1 MTTDTTDRIDRIAR
15 IAGDGNRIKWMRA
28 PERAARASELR
39 ETFTR
44 EELASWVHEAVARRN
59 ERVTRATAHNAG
71 SDMIDAL
78 RGPHD
83 FGCQIRLVRWAAGLT
98 ADYYGSAAEMR
109 RHPTT

>member
-44 EELASWVHEAVARRN
+44 EELASWVHEAVARR
-59 ERVTRATAHNAG
+59 TAWAARARDRNAG
-71 SDMIDAL
+71 GDLLDAL

-83 FGCQIRLVRWAAGLT
+83 LGCQIQLVRWAAGLT